1 MQAYYALAK
10 KYHPDANKDDP
21 GAEAK
26 FQEVSKA
33 YEVLK
38 DDDSRRAYDRVG
50 HANFEAGGGAEG
62 MGGFG
67 GGMGGFGGG
76 FNPFGG
82 GGGMRMDPSDQAQ
95 FEDMLGAF
103 FGGGVR
109 PSRDVAVNL
118 TLDFMEAARG
128 ARRAVRLPNGRTV
141 ELDIPAGVE
150 SDMRMRVDGAGQ
162 PASGRVPAGH
172 LYVTFTVRDDPR
184 FLRKGPDLHVDA
196 TVDIATAALGGSV
209 RVPTLDGRADVPIP
223 AGAQPGD
230 TLRLRGKGLPRAGA
244 GGRGVGDQFVHL
256 TVTVPRSLTARQRT
270 LLQQYAEEERNK
282 KDRVYEG

>member
-1 MQAYYALAK
+1 
-10 KYHPDANKDDP
+10 
-21 GAEAK
+21 
-26 FQEVSKA
+26 
-33 YEVLK
+33 
-38 DDDSRRAYDRVG
+38 VG